1 MIGEAA
7 RACSGPEGAAADS
20 TAFGVSLIHP
30 VSLGLTEALLQLVPT
45 RLAALRQQILVHAIQ
60 IRIVLH
66 NRAIEAGALVDRR
79 G

>member
-7 RACSGPEGAAADS
+7 RACSGPEGPASDA
-20 TAFGVSLIHP
+20 TTFGLSLIHP
-30 VSLGLTEALLQLVPT
+30 VSLSLTEALLQFVPT
-45 RLAALRQQILVHAIQ
+45 RLAALRQQVLVHAIE

-66 NRAIEAGALVDRR
+66 DRTIEAGALVNGR

>member
-7 RACSGPEGAAADS
+7 RACSGPEGPASDAS
-20 TAFGVSLIHP
+20 AFGLSLIHP

-45 RLAALRQQILVHAIQ
+45 RFAALRQQILVHPIE

-66 NRAIEAGALVDRR
+66 NRAIEARALVN
-79 G
+79 GSG

>member
-7 RACSGPEGAAADS
+7 RACSGPEGAASDA
-20 TAFGVSLIHP
+20 TAFGLSLIHP
-30 VSLGLTEALLQLVPT
+30 VSLSLTETLLQFVPT
-45 RLAALRQQILVHAIQ
+45 RLAALRQQILVHAIE

-66 NRAIEAGALVDRR
+66 NRAIEAGALVNRR